1 MTDQDILQY
10 YLLPDLERRN
20 ANADLRNY
28 LLNLII
34 SAKKRIT
41 SEGITLDLNDE
52 DDCMTVSMYAAY
64 MYRYRARPDNPMP
77 RMIRLRLNDRLWD
90 EKMRPEVDDG

>member
-10 YLLPDLERRN
+10 CLLPDLERRN
-20 ANADLRNY
+20 ANADLRDY

-34 SAKKRIT
+34 SAKKRIAG
-41 SEGITLDLNDE
+41 EGITLDLNDV

-64 MYRYRARPDNPMP
+64 LYRQRARTDNAMP
-77 RMIRLRLNDRLWD
+77 RMLRLRLNDRLLD
-90 EKMRPEVDDG
+90 EKMRPEVYDG